1 MTNRSDPDAATAM
14 QYLVWALEYIEKTGD
29 LKALHHARLALKAL
43 RERAHP
49 PSQSLRLAIPSKST
63 PCRCLVERFNQFP
76 ALRTALLEMRCTPS
90 RAQTRKT
97 EWSRCPARADA
108 PS

>member
-29 LKALHHARLALKAL
+29 LKAVQHARLALEAL

-49 PSQSLRLAIPSKST
+49 PSNSFDWPFHHQR
-63 PCRCLVERFNQFP
+63 P
-76 ALRTALLEMRCTPS
+76 AAALLSGSISSCVENGFVRNAMHPEPS
-90 RAQTRKT
+90 ADS
-97 EWSRCPARADA
+97 ENGWSRCPAKADA

>member
-43 RERAHP
+43 RERARSPADHISFIGL
-49 PSQSLRLAIPSKST
+49 PSDCWVEVNTHAFVDLNQSQPT
-63 PCRCLVERFNQFP
+63 
-76 ALRTALLEMRCTPS
+76 LLPTSMRH
-90 RAQTRKT
+90 
-97 EWSRCPARADA
+97 EPAR
-108 PS
+108 

>member
-43 RERAHP
+43 RERAR
-49 PSQSLRLAIPSKST
+49 S
-63 PCRCLVERFNQFP
+63 P
-76 ALRTALLEMRCTPS
+76 AEFSNRTEGL
-90 RAQTRKT
+90 
-97 EWSRCPARADA
+97 
-108 PS
+108 